1 MKLLWRIW
9 YRGYRMTSSVRHW
22 SARRF
27 THAGLMVCAAL
38 IISAIL
44 APDTENN
51 TAYQAFAFLLTSLLL
66 AVAFAVSFYCR
77 FVARRFL
84 PRFATPRLTF
94 TFQGRISNLTA
105 KEKTH
110 LGLLDGLAA

>member
-66 AVAFAVSFYCR
+66 AVGFPGFFYCP
-77 FVARRFL
+77 FVPRRF
-84 PRFATPRLTF
+84 FPRLAPPGLNPPF
-94 TFQGRISNLTA
+94 LVPVP
-105 KEKTH
+105 KTYRT
-110 LGLLDGLAA
+110 G

>member
-66 AVAFAVSFYCR
+66 AVAVADFFYWP
-77 FVARRFL
+77 FL
-84 PRFATPRLTF
+84 APGFFSPFATPRFNLTF
-94 TFQGRISNLTA
+94 LGRVQNTTP
-105 KEKTH
+105 KK
-110 LGLLDGLAA
+110 